1 MAYRDFHR
9 YNLLSLNNLQ
19 DRPGFP
25 ERLDTAQRM
34 VQAVSRAE
42 WDILNADARFRFHRW
57 AHWPPGHGD
66 DRFAQDRDQRSENLV
81 RYGIR
86 VRTNIHISTNDP
98 WKPFLMINVERL
110 NEPNN
115 PRWVS
120 EAPPGE
126 HYHVSIGPMTEIAK
140 IPDWERKVKY
150 LYKKFD
156 DKNIWL
162 YPTRVT
168 KGWTLAL
175 DKTLDPIANDPI
187 FQELHQ
193 TDIRW
198 NIDED
203 NFGQALVP
211 IRWVPNV
218 PEAHVSM

>member
-1 MAYRDFHR
+1 MH
-9 YNLLSLNNLQ
+9 LGKNNPQ
-19 DRPGFP
+19 
-25 ERLDTAQRM
+25 Q
-34 VQAVSRAE
+34 
-42 WDILNADARFRFHRW
+42 
-57 AHWPPGHGD
+57 
-66 DRFAQDRDQRSENLV
+66 
-81 RYGIR
+81 
-86 VRTNIHISTNDP
+86 
-98 WKPFLMINVERL
+98 PFLMINVERL
-110 NEPNN
+110 DEPNN

-218 PEAHVSM
+218 PDAHVSM